1 MDAQQKEMVDAL
13 RRRIRELEQQKEV
26 YDRAMRNLLET
37 HQVYRTLIENQTEG
51 IGAVDLEDRFIMTN
65 PAAETLFGVPP
76 GELLGRQVTEF
87 VDEKNLALLKKQT
100 DFRKQGKTSTYE
112 LEITRPDGSRHILLL
127 TAAPHLDT
135 EGKVVGA
142 VAIFRDITER
152 SRTEDTLRDVFES
165 ITEGV
170 LAVDMHGR
178 TILFNR
184 RFAEMWQAPPEVQ
197 ASIGGDEILSFIIER
212 LEKPERMFGQNYRML
227 DGLGNS
233 SHTLQLK
240 DGRTFGCRTRTM
252 KKDENLAGL
261 VLFFREASR

>member
-1 MDAQQKEMVDAL
+1 MDDQQKEMVDAL

-51 IGAVDLEDRFIMTN
+51 IGAVDLEERFIMTN
-65 PAAETLFGVPP
+65 PAAEVLFGVPP

-87 VDEKNLALLKKQT
+87 LDEKNHALAKKQT
-100 DFRKQGKTSTYE
+100 QKHMQGKTSTYE
-112 LEITRPDGSRHILLL
+112 LEITRPDDTRHVLLI

-170 LAVDMHGR
+170 LAVDMHGQ
-178 TILFNR
+178 TVLFNR
-184 RFAEMWQAPPEVQ
+184 RFAEMWETPPDVQ
-197 ASIGGDEILSFIIER
+197 ASIGSDEILSFIIDR

-252 KKDENLAGL
+252 RKDAELAGL
-261 VLFFREASR
+261 VLFFREASH

>member
-1 MDAQQKEMVDAL
+1 MDTQQKEMVDAL

-51 IGAVDLEDRFIMTN
+51 IGAVDLDERFIMTN

-87 VDEKNLALLKKQT
+87 LDEKNLALAQKQT
-100 DFRKQGKTSTYE
+100 QKHLQGKTSTYE
-112 LEITRPDGSRHILLL
+112 LEITWPDGTKHVLLI

-152 SRTEDTLRDVFES
+152 SRTEETLRDVFES

-170 LAVDMHGR
+170 LAVDMHGQ
-178 TILFNR
+178 TVMFNQH
-184 RFAEMWQAPPEVQ
+184 FTEMWQTPPDVQ
-197 ASIGGDEILSFIIER
+197 ASIGSDEILSFIIER

-252 KKDENLAGL
+252 KKDEEMSGL
-261 VLFFREASR
+261 VLFFREASK

>member
-1 MDAQQKEMVDAL
+1 MDAQEKEMVDAL

-51 IGAVDLEDRFIMTN
+51 IGAVDLEERFIMTN
-65 PAAETLFGVPP
+65 PAAEALFGVPP

-87 VDEKNLALLKKQT
+87 LDEKNLALLRKQT
-100 DFRKQGKTSTYE
+100 DLRRQGKTGTYE
-112 LEITRPDGSRHILLL
+112 LEITRPDGTHSILLM

-170 LAVDMHGR
+170 LALDIHGR
-178 TILFNR
+178 TILFNQ
-184 RFAEMWQAPPEVQ
+184 RFAEMWQTPPEVQ
-197 ASIGGDEILSFIIER
+197 ASIGSEEILSCIIDR

-233 SHTLQLK
+233 SHTLHLK

-252 KKDENLAGL
+252 KKDEKLAGL

>member
-51 IGAVDLEDRFIMTN
+51 IGAVDLEERFIMTN
-65 PAAETLFGVPP
+65 PAAEALFGVPP
-76 GELLGRQVTEF
+76 GELLGRQVSDF
-87 VDEKNLALLKKQT
+87 LDEKNLALLKKQT
-100 DFRKQGKTSTYE
+100 DLRRQGKTGNYE
-112 LEITRPDGSRHILLL
+112 LEINKPDGTRSILLL

-142 VAIFRDITER
+142 VAIFHDITER

-170 LAVDMHGR
+170 LALDMHGR
-178 TILFNR
+178 TILFNQ
-184 RFAEMWQAPPEVQ
+184 RFAEMWEATPEVQ
-197 ASIGGDEILSFIIER
+197 ASVGSDEILSFIVDR
-212 LEKPERMFGQNYRML
+212 LEKPERMFGRNYRTL

-252 KKDENLAGL
+252 KKDEKLAGL
-261 VLFFREASR
+261 VLFFREASL

>member
-1 MDAQQKEMVDAL
+1 
-13 RRRIRELEQQKEV
+13 
-26 YDRAMRNLLET
+26 
-37 HQVYRTLIENQTEG
+37 
-51 IGAVDLEDRFIMTN
+51 MTN
-65 PAAETLFGVPP
+65 PAAEMLFGVPP

-87 VDEKNLALLKKQT
+87 VDEKNLALLRKQT
-100 DFRKQGKTSTYE
+100 NHRSQGKTNTYE
-112 LEITRPDGSRHILLL
+112 LEITRPNGSRHILLL

-170 LAVDMHGR
+170 LALDMHGR
-178 TILFNR
+178 TIMFNR
-184 RFAEMWQAPPEVQ
+184 RFAEMWQTTPEVQ
-197 ASIGGDEILSFIIER
+197 ASIGSEEILTFIIER

-227 DGLGNS
+227 DSLGNS

-252 KKDENLAGL
+252 KKDEQQAGL
-261 VLFFREASR
+261 VLFFREAAK

>member
-51 IGAVDLEDRFIMTN
+51 IGAVDLEERFIMIN
-65 PAAETLFGVPP
+65 PAAEMLFGVPP

-87 VDEKNLALLKKQT
+87 LDEKNLALLKKQT
-100 DFRKQGKTSTYE
+100 DLRRQGKTSTYE
-112 LEITRPDGSRHILLL
+112 MEITRPDGSRHILLL
-127 TAAPHLDT
+127 TVAPHLDT

-152 SRTEDTLRDVFES
+152 SRTEDALRDVFES

-170 LAVDMHGR
+170 LAVDMHGQ

-184 RFAEMWQAPPEVQ
+184 RFAEMWETPNEIQ
-197 ASIGGDEILSFIIER
+197 ASIGSDEILSFIIDR

-252 KKDENLAGL
+252 KKDEELAGL

>member
-1 MDAQQKEMVDAL
+1 MDAQHKEMVDAL

-51 IGAVDLEDRFIMTN
+51 IGAVDLEERFIMTN
-65 PAAETLFGVPP
+65 PAAERLFGVPP

-87 VDEKNLALLKKQT
+87 LDEKNIVLAKKQT
-100 DFRKQGKTSTYE
+100 QRHLQGKTSTYE
-112 LEITRPDGSRHILLL
+112 LEITRPDGTRHVLLM

-142 VAIFRDITER
+142 VTIFRDITER
-152 SRTEDTLRDVFES
+152 SRTEETLRDVFES

-178 TILFNR
+178 TVMFNK
-184 RFAEMWQAPPEVQ
+184 RFAEMWQLPPGVQ
-197 ASIGGDEILSFIIER
+197 GSLGSDDILSFLIER
-212 LEKPERMFGQNYRML
+212 LEKPERMFGKNYRML
-227 DGLGNS
+227 DGLGDS

-240 DGRTFGCRTRTM
+240 EGRTFGCRTRTM
-252 KKDENLAGL
+252 KKGEELAGL
-261 VLFFREASR
+261 VLFFREASK

>member
-1 MDAQQKEMVDAL
+1 MDTQQKEMVDAL

-51 IGAVDLEDRFIMTN
+51 IGAVDLDERFIMTN

-87 VDEKNLALLKKQT
+87 LDEKNVALLNKQT
-100 DFRKQGKTSTYE
+100 EQRRQGKTSTYE
-112 LEITRPDGSRHILLL
+112 LEITWPDGTKHVLLL

-135 EGKVVGA
+135 DGKVVGA

-152 SRTEDTLRDVFES
+152 SRTEETLRDVFES

-170 LAVDMHGR
+170 LAVDMHGQ
-178 TILFNR
+178 TVMFNQH
-184 RFAEMWQAPPEVQ
+184 FTEMWQTPPDVQ
-197 ASIGGDEILSFIIER
+197 ASIGSDEILSFIIER

-252 KKDENLAGL
+252 KKDEELAGL
-261 VLFFREASR
+261 VLFFRESSK

>member
-1 MDAQQKEMVDAL
+1 MDTQQKEMVDAL

-26 YDRAMRNLLET
+26 YDRAMKNLLET

-51 IGAVDLEDRFIMTN
+51 IGAVDLDERFIMTN
-65 PAAETLFGVPP
+65 PAAERIFGVPP
-76 GELLGRQVTEF
+76 GELLGRQVVEF
-87 VDEKNLALLKKQT
+87 LDEANLALVNKQT
-100 DFRKQGKTSTYE
+100 EQRRQGKTSTYE
-112 LEITRPDGSRHILLL
+112 LEITRPDGTRHILLL

-152 SRTEDTLRDVFES
+152 SRTEETLRDVFES

-170 LAVDMHGR
+170 LAMDMHGR
-178 TILFNR
+178 SILFNK
-184 RFAEMWQAPPEVQ
+184 RFVDMYQVPPEVQ
-197 ASIGGDEILSFIIER
+197 GSTGSDEILSFLIDR
-212 LEKPERMFGQNYRML
+212 LEKPERMFGQNHRTL

-252 KKDENLAGL
+252 KKKDELVGL
-261 VLFFREASR
+261 VLFFREATK

>member
-51 IGAVDLEDRFIMTN
+51 IGAVDLEERFIMTN
-65 PAAETLFGVPP
+65 PAAEALFGVPA

-87 VDEKNLALLKKQT
+87 VDEKNLALVKKQT
-100 DFRKQGKTSTYE
+100 DLRRQGKTGTFE
-112 LEITRPDGSRHILLL
+112 LEINRPDGSRSILLM

-142 VAIFRDITER
+142 VTIFRDITER

-170 LAVDMHGR
+170 LALDMHGR
-178 TILFNR
+178 TIMFNR
-184 RFAEMWQAPPEVQ
+184 RFAEMWQTTPEIE
-197 ASIGGDEILSFIIER
+197 ASVGNDEILSFIIDR
-212 LEKPERMFGQNYRML
+212 LEKPERMFGSNYRIL

-233 SHTLQLK
+233 SHSLQLK
-240 DGRTFGCRTRTM
+240 DGRSFGCRTRTM
-252 KKDENLAGL
+252 KKGAELAGL